1 MNLIINNHIIDSNIE
16 DILKRLRQETDG
28 RFLKDIV
35 KRGDNIAITC
45 AWHKDGLEN
54 HPSCYVYNRTDN
66 NEVPFGFYKCFT
78 CGSKGQLYQ
87 LVSRCLNCGIEEAKQ
102 WLIDNFSKTI
112 TEELISLPTISL
124 EKNKIEYL
132 DESILDQYA
141 YFHPYMFKR
150 KLTEEIIIKY
160 KIGWDKEKDA
170 ITFPI
175 WDENNHLLGI
185 SERSVNSKYFYLPKD
200 IGKPVY
206 LLNFIKKEHIQEVYV
221 VESQID
227 ALYLSSLGKSA
238 VALLGTGTKDQ
249 YEILKKS
256 GIRIFHLALDGDMAG
271 RHGIM
276 RFIENMPDNIII
288 DVLLLP
294 EGKDIND
301 LSKEEID
308 NLRIMD
314 KTNYM
319 RFFTFHKN

>member
-1 MNLIINNHIIDSNIE
+1 MNLIINNHVIDSDLYTILDKIRIE
-16 DILKRLRQETDG
+16 TNNRYLG
-28 RFLKDIV
+28 RIV
-35 KRGDNIAITC
+35 NHGDNVAISC
-45 AWHKDGLEN
+45 PFHKDGMER
-54 HPSCYVYNRTDN
+54 HPSCFVYALNNNDN
-66 NEVPFGFYKCFT
+66 VPFGFFKCFT
-78 CGSKGQLYQ
+78 CNSQGQLYD
-87 LVSRCLNCGIEEAKQ
+87 LVSYCFNCSVEEAKE
-102 WLIDNFSKTI
+102 WLVDNFSKTI
-112 TEELISLPTISL
+112 TESILTLPEIDL
-124 EKNKIEYL
+124 NQEKIRYL
-132 DESILDQYA
+132 DEAILDKYA

-150 KLTEEIIIKY
+150 KLTEETIIKY

-185 SERSVNSKYFYLPKD
+185 SERSVNNKYFHIPRN

-206 LLNFIKKEHIQEVYV
+206 LLNYIKKEHIQEVYV

-227 ALYLSSLGKSA
+227 ALYLNSLGKSA

-276 RFIENMPDNIII
+276 RFIENMPDDIII

-319 RFFTFHKN
+319 KFFTIHRS